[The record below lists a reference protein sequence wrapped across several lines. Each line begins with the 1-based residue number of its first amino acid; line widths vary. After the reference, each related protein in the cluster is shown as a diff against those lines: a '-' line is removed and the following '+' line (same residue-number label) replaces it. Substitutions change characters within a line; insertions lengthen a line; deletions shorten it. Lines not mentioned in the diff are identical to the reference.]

1 MSENFIQQLLTE
13 KDGQRLLR
21 LIYHHRPPKTT
32 IKRMVLEMC
41 SEHVDSSR
49 PLYRSCAEMATCILG
64 EEITTR
70 QAYYH
75 LNNDIEPK
83 W

>member
-1 MSENFIQQLLTE
+1 MNENFIQQLLTE

-21 LIYHHRPPKTT
+21 LIYHHRPPKST

-41 SEHVDSSR
+41 SEQVDSSR
-49 PLYRSCAEMATCILG
+49 SLYRSCAEMASLILG
-64 EEITTR
+64 ETITTR

-75 LNNDIEPK
+75 LNNDIESK